1 MDVLQPF
8 VPLGNSG
15 LVPRGQRYESTLVCL
30 SFKCL
35 FNQAGSGC
43 GALVRGKQTPPPE
56 PAAPAAAPE
65 GLANCFWVTRAE
77 SLKQHQISKT
87 CRQNTS
93 KHNSNEFGFLH
104 WHICRSL
111 IFRFALLSPFRR
123 SHPTCCR
130 HCVITLLCHTEKWMS
145 RTKTERQNM
154 WHKYQKQKHSESI
167 SNSSH
172 QAQHSNPSK
181 QLERPETKMNT
192 ALQAL
197 WIWTRAAISASAK
210 HEYRL

>member
-111 IFRFALLSPFRR
+111 IFRFAILALSGAAIP
-123 SHPTCCR
+123 PAAG
-130 HCVITLLCHTEKWMS
+130 IAWLLCCVTRKNEWAVQRQRD
-145 RTKTERQNM
+145 RTCGINIKNRNILNRSQTPVTR
-154 WHKYQKQKHSESI
+154 
-167 SNSSH
+167 
-172 QAQHSNPSK
+172 PST
-181 QLERPETKMNT
+181 QTPANN
-192 ALQAL
+192 
-197 WIWTRAAISASAK
+197 
-210 HEYRL
+210 